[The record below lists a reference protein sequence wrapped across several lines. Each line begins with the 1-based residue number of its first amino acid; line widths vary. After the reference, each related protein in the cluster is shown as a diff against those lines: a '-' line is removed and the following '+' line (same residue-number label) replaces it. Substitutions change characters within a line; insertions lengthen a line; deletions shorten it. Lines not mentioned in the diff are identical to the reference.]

1 MEGTGRTACAGLA
14 VVGALLVL
22 APVVFTQR
30 TLEGFELLKV
40 ALLLLAALAL
50 VVLGTSTLPRPRQ
63 AVAEAVREPL
73 ALGLVLMLLS
83 AAVSTAVSISGW
95 TSLVGAHESFSG
107 LPTVLGYTV
116 LFFAVRTL
124 VRTPAVAR
132 ALLVG
137 PVVASAAVAGYAW
150 VQVLGVDPL
159 PWERVATLG
168 ERVRTF
174 STLGH
179 PNHLAAYLAMA
190 LPFTVLWA
198 ERAAAL
204 KRYRT
209 LALLGLV
216 GVLSV
221 GAVAASLSRSGWLAL
236 ACAAAVLAVGW
247 PRRSQRRGAWV
258 AGMVLAAGLALVLVL
273 VLRTPGAQEGWL
285 GALSERVRRFGEG
298 DTRLHIWRAAL
309 EIFSSHP
316 LVGSGLDTFQ
326 LAFEGARTPEY
337 WRLEWNGTPAKAH
350 NQALHLLATQGL
362 LGAAA
367 LGVLAV
373 GLALAIR
380 RAWRRV
386 APEDRPLVV
395 ALTASVSAFATQ
407 NLFNFTVAATG
418 IVFTSAAGLLSGLG
432 REGQGAGDTPSGI
445 ACLRGM
451 LPVAAGLGGLSFLL
465 TLFGPGA
472 PSGGLAGKQWLGLL
486 GLAALFGAVT
496 WSLRGLLRVEL
507 PATVAQRHSH
517 GRGFGWR
524 EAVVWGAALAL
535 ALWGVVRPLSASAEC
550 RTGQALLV
558 TAPERAVPH
567 LERAVALDPTRDV
580 CLAKLGTAALL
591 IAKTTAD
598 GGVRRRELERAR
610 TAFSSA
616 LARVPVES
624 YHHANLGRLRTE
636 LARDGLGTAAEAFA
650 AYDAAL
656 ALDPANGHILADAS
670 LSALILGDTARAR
683 QYAARAVALYPDF
696 APPLA
701 VLGFLA
707 LQEGNDSEAVRL
719 LRQAYEGHWRGDEN
733 ARRIALGNLAAALLR
748 VGRPDQALGPAR
760 EAVELTPDNAELRF
774 NLGRALELLGKRDEA
789 AAEYQRVLSRH
800 PGYAPAREA
809 LQALQG
815 SPAPRGD

>member
-1 MEGTGRTACAGLA
+1 MEGTGRATCGGLA

-50 VVLGTSTLPRPRQ
+50 VALGASTWPRPRQ

-83 AAVSTAVSISGW
+83 AAVSTVASISGW

-124 VRTPAVAR
+124 GRTPVVAR

-216 GVLSV
+216 GLLSM

-236 ACAAAVLAVGW
+236 ACVAAVLAVGW
-247 PRRSQRRGAWV
+247 PGRSQRRGAWV
-258 AGMVLAAGLALVLVL
+258 AGVVLAAGLALVLVL
-273 VLRTPGAQEGWL
+273 LAPGAQEGWL
-285 GALSERVRRFGEG
+285 GSLSERVRGFGEG

-386 APEDRPLVV
+386 APEERPLVV

-418 IVFTSAAGLLSGLG
+418 ILFTSAAGLLSGLG
-432 REGQGAGDTPSGI
+432 REGQGTQDAPSGT
-445 ACLRGM
+445 ACMRGM

-486 GLAALFGAVT
+486 GLGALFGAVT
-496 WSLRGLLRVEL
+496 WSLRGLLRGEVP
-507 PATVAQRHSH
+507 PAGLQRHSQ

-524 EAVVWGAALAL
+524 EAVPWGAALAL
-535 ALWGVVRPLSASAEC
+535 AFWGVVRPLSASAEC

-558 TAPERAVPH
+558 TSPERAVPH

-580 CLAKLGTAALL
+580 CQAKLGTAALL

-670 LSALILGDTARAR
+670 LSALVLGDTARAR

-707 LQEGNDSEAVRL
+707 LQEGNDAEAVRL

-774 NLGRALELLGKRDEA
+774 NLGRALELLGKRNEA
-789 AAEYQRVLSRH
+789 AAEYQRVLARH
-800 PGYAPAREA
+800 PGYTPAREA
-809 LQALQG
+809 LQALQE

>member
-1 MEGTGRTACAGLA
+1 MKPRSRSAPALTTGRTACAGLVA
-14 VVGALLVL
+14 VGALLVL

-50 VVLGTSTLPRPRQ
+50 VALGASTLLRPVAGALSRREAARR

-83 AAVSTAVSISGW
+83 AAVSTAVSLSTW

-124 VRTPAVAR
+124 GRTPAVAR

-179 PNHLAAYLAMA
+179 PNHLAAYLVMA

-198 ERAAAL
+198 QRAAVL
-204 KRYRT
+204 RRYRM
-209 LALLGLV
+209 LALLCLV
-216 GVLSV
+216 GLLSV

-236 ACAAAVLAVGW
+236 ACVAAVLAVGW
-247 PRRSQRRGAWV
+247 PRQSQRRGAWV
-258 AGMVLAAGLALVLVL
+258 AGVVLAAGLALVLVL

-309 EIFSSHP
+309 EIFRAHP
-316 LVGSGLDTFQ
+316 WVGSGLDTFQ
-326 LAFEGARTPEY
+326 LAFEGARTAEY

-367 LGVLAV
+367 LGVLAAGL
-373 GLALAIR
+373 GLAMR

-386 APEDRPLVV
+386 ASEERPLVV
-395 ALTASVSAFATQ
+395 ALTASVLAFATQ

-418 IVFTSAAGLLSGLG
+418 SLFTCAAGLLSGLG
-432 REGQGAGDTPSGI
+432 REGQGTGDTPSST
-445 ACLRGM
+445 AY
-451 LPVAAGLGGLSFLL
+451 S
-465 TLFGPGA
+465 
-472 PSGGLAGKQWLGLL
+472 
-486 GLAALFGAVT
+486 
-496 WSLRGLLRVEL
+496 RGL
-507 PATVAQRHSH
+507 
-517 GRGFGWR
+517 GWR
-524 EAVVWGAALAL
+524 EAGVWGAALAL
-535 ALWGVVRPLSASAEC
+535 ALWGVLRPLRASAEC
-550 RTGQALLV
+550 RTGQALLA

-567 LERAVALDPTRDV
+567 LEQAVALDPTRDV

-610 TAFSSA
+610 MAFTTA
-616 LARVPVES
+616 LERVPVES

-656 ALDPANGHILADAS
+656 RLDPANGHILADAS
-670 LSALILGDTARAR
+670 LSALVLGDTALAR

-707 LQEGNDSEAVRL
+707 LRDGNDSEAVRL
-719 LRQAYEGHWRGDEN
+719 LRQASAGHWRGDEN

-748 VGRPDQALGPAR
+748 VGRPDEALGPAR

-774 NLGRALELLGKRDEA
+774 NLGRTLELLGKRDEA
-789 AAEYQRVLSRH
+789 AAEYQRVLARH
-800 PGYAPAREA
+800 PGYTPAREA